1 MYNAVKKYVRNK
13 RCGAR
18 SACGKVVGYVIYHL
32 RSSTSGAF
40 PAPVTGAKKHR
51 EQDTGIGPTL
61 RAVAAALLVVVV
73 VLLLLLLVVVV
84 LLLLPPWAMCFEQTF
99 WILSAHLL

>member
-1 MYNAVKKYVRNK
+1 MQHQRHGGIVAADFGGT
-13 RCGAR
+13 CG
-18 SACGKVVGYVIYHL
+18 SDG
-32 RSSTSGAF
+32 GAF

-84 LLLLPPWAMCFEQTF
+84 LLLLPPWAMYTGMCLEKEIFTSEES
-99 WILSAHLL
+99 LH

>member
-1 MYNAVKKYVRNK
+1 M
-13 RCGAR
+13 
-18 SACGKVVGYVIYHL
+18 
-32 RSSTSGAF
+32 
-40 PAPVTGAKKHR
+40 TGAKKHR

-84 LLLLPPWAMCFEQTF
+84 LLLLPPWAMYTGMCLEKEIFTSEES
-99 WILSAHLL
+99 LH